1 MGLPSKGQNPELIQ
15 MFNEALKEMKRTG
28 EYDEIV
34 GRYIKD
40 GSATEKSR

>member
-1 MGLPSKGQNPELIQ
+1 

-40 GSATEKSR
+40 GSATEKRKPMNQQSLV